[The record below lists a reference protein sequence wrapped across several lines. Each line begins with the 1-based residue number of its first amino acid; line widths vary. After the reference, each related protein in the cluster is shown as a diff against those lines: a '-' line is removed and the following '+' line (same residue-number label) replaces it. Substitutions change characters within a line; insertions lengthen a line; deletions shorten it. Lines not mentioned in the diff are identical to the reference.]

1 MLATAVNALAI
12 VFGGALGVF
21 FKRLIRE
28 DLRAAV
34 LKAVGVVVLL
44 LGIIG
49 TVNSAFYLVRYDL
62 LLIISI
68 ALGTLI
74 GVAARLDVQLKR
86 FGAYLERKIN
96 KGAFSEGFITALLVF
111 CIGAMAIVGSIN
123 AALGDPSIIYLKAA
137 IDGITALA
145 LASSLGAG
153 VMLAA
158 VPVLLYQGALTGL
171 GLAFGNFMPAGLID
185 AFGLVGYAIVAV
197 IGLDFILPEKI
208 KAENMLPALL
218 LVIILYLVGLR

>member
-1 MLATAVNALAI
+1 M
-12 VFGGALGVF
+12 
-21 FKRLIRE
+21 
-28 DLRAAV
+28 
-34 LKAVGVVVLL
+34 L